1 MLILVKTP
9 LNDTLSIGISSGHLI
24 SAVGDFLGSK
34 TAILLD
40 VLGICLLGNHIVRLS
55 SLKNVSS
62 ILSIQTSLIRRRK
75 SVLIL
80 SSSHVQSLD

>member
-1 MLILVKTP
+1 MTFFNPSLRRHLWSLVILVKTP
-9 LNDTLSIGISSGHLI
+9 SNDKLSIGISSCHLI

-62 ILSIQTSLIRRRK
+62 ILSIQTSSITN
-75 SVLIL
+75 
-80 SSSHVQSLD
+80 Q